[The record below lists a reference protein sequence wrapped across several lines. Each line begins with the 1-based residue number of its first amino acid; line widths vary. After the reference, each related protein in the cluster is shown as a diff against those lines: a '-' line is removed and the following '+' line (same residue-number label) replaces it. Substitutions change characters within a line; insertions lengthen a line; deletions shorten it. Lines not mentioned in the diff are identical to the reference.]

1 MRTTQFSALL
11 FVCTAVAIF
20 ITVAGAEPVYD
31 SPQGFITVTNPPVSN
46 TFFTS
51 DRWPAPFAFSF
62 TDSACGAVPW
72 TWHWDFGDGPAS
84 DELNPACTYRINGDY
99 TVTLTMTNKHG
110 RVTKT
115 THITTLQPDP

>member
-1 MRTTQFSALL
+1 MRYNHISALL
-11 FVCTAVAIF
+11 LACAAIAIF
-20 ITVAGAEPVYD
+20 IAGAGAAPVND
-31 SPQGFITVTNPPVSN
+31 NAQGLITVTNLPDSN

-62 TDSACGAVPW
+62 TDSACGAAPR
-72 TWHWDFGDGPAS
+72 TWHWDFGDGSTS
-84 DELNPACTYRINGDY
+84 DELNPAITYRINGDY

-115 THITTLQPDP
+115 THIATPEPDP